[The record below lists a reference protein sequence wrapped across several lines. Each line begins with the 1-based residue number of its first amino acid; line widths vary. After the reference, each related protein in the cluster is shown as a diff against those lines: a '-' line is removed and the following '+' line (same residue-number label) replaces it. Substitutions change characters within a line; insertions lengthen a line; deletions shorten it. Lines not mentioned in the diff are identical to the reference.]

1 MQAVN
6 SNTRKELEK
15 TASETAMGIELLEA
29 EQAEQPPAA
38 VEVDSLAVAL
48 ALPAAAA
55 DVVAVVVGLVEV
67 GVMKQEE
74 EEAKGKTRRS
84 FWNPWWRRNSADRA
98 CKRR

>member
-15 TASETAMGIELLEA
+15 TASETAMGIEPLE
-29 EQAEQPPAA
+29 AEQPPAA

-55 DVVAVVVGLVEV
+55 ADVVAVVVGLVEV
-67 GVMKQEE
+67 DVMKQEE